1 MRSICPT
8 TTSAGEDYIHGRSD
22 DLRKVRLRLHALA
35 DNLGNSLRTLPTPE
49 PIKDWSLTSLKE
61 RLIDRREGSEPWPL
75 CCFPDGRG
83 RLPTT
88 TVPGDFAAHCRT
100 TAAATTSVT
109 RSIVM
114 HSRAIDARTAP
125 KCQEKRSDQT
135 FEHRFGGLESRLPA
149 VLRIWA
155 SSHFRIGLPLNPRL
169 NKHNDKGVIHV
180 HVCLAGRKRPRGH
193 DYSR

>member
-1 MRSICPT
+1 MPDVPRQRDAAAASRARRQSRQFPAHVAD
-8 TTSAGEDYIHGRSD
+8 AGADQGLVTDEPE
-22 DLRKVRLRLHALA
+22 RKA
-35 DNLGNSLRTLPTPE
+35 DQ
-49 PIKDWSLTSLKE
+49 
-61 RLIDRREGSEPWPL
+61 DRREGSEPWPL

-88 TVPGDFAAHCRT
+88 TVPGDSAAHCRT

-155 SSHFRIGLPLNPRL
+155 SSHFRIGLPLNARL